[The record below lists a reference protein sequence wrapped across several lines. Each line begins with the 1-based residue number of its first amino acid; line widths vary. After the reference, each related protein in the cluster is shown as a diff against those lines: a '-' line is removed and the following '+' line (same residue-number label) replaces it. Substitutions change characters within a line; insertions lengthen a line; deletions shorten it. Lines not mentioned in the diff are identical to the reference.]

1 MNFSGTFI
9 ALVPPL
15 LAIILGITTKK
26 VNLSLIIG
34 IIVGVLLYSSF
45 NPLLA
50 IETGFEIMESRIGG
64 NVLIIIF
71 LIMLGMF
78 VYLINISGASKK
90 YGIWAR
96 KKLKSK
102 RSSLLATFFLGILI
116 FIDDYFNCLTVG
128 TIMAPITDKFKVSRE
143 KLAYIIDTTAAP
155 VCMLAPISSWAAAV
169 STTINDEG
177 LNGFSIFVKSIFAN
191 YYSIL
196 SLIMVLAIIIFNF
209 DFGKMKKYENITEI
223 EVEDE
228 VADDS
233 PSKIIDLILPV
244 VFLIVGCVFM
254 MLVTGG
260 IFKGNNLIQAFGSC
274 NASLSLCCGA
284 LIALILTLILY
295 LPRRVISFNDFLKSF
310 EEGFKTM
317 IPSILILSFAWTLGG
332 ICSEE
337 YLNCGGFVKGLLST
351 NISNSI
357 LPMIF
362 FLLSILLAFSTG
374 TSWATFIILIPISI
388 SLFNNVES
396 ELLIITISS
405 ILAGSVCGDHLSPIS
420 DTTILSSTG
429 AGCNH
434 INHVQS
440 QAIYGMVVALSSF
453 IGYLFAGLFSS
464 ILLGFIISF
473 LTLTIILT
481 ILYFIEKKTPKAI

>member
-1 MNFSGTFI
+1 MDLSGTFW

-34 IIVGVLLYSSF
+34 IVVGVLLYSSF
-45 NPLLA
+45 NPINA
-50 IETGFEIMESRIGG
+50 IVTGFEIMESRVGG
-64 NVLIIIF
+64 NALIIIF

-90 YGIWAR
+90 YGAWAR
-96 KKLKSK
+96 NKLKSK
-102 RSSLLATFFLGILI
+102 RGSLIATFFLGIII

-128 TIMAPITDKFKVSRE
+128 TIMSPITDKFKVSRE

-196 SLIMVLAIIIFNF
+196 SLVMVLFIIIFNF
-209 DFGKMKKYENITEI
+209 DFGYMKKFENICEI
-223 EVEDE
+223 EDIED
-228 VADDS
+228 VDDDS
-233 PSKIIDLILPV
+233 NSKIIDLILPV
-244 VFLIVGCVFM
+244 VFLIISCVFM

-260 IFKGNNLIQAFGSC
+260 IFKGASISSAFSNC

-284 LIALILTLILY
+284 FISLILTLILY
-295 LPRRVISFNDFLKSF
+295 LPRHVIKFNDFLKSF

-332 ICSEE
+332 VCSSE
-337 YLNCGGFVKGLLST
+337 YLNCGEFVKNLLSS
-351 NISNSI
+351 NISIKI

-374 TSWATFIILIPISI
+374 TSWATFIILIPIAI
-388 SLFNNVES
+388 SLFNKTES
-396 ELLIITISS
+396 ELLIITIAS

-434 INHVQS
+434 INHVQT
-440 QAIYGMVVALSSF
+440 QAIYGAVVAVASLF
-453 IGYLFAGLFSS
+453 GYLFAGLFSS
-464 ILLGFIISF
+464 ILLGFIIS
-473 LTLTIILT
+473 LSILIITLL
-481 ILYFIEKKTPKAI
+481 ILYFISKMTPKLS

>member
-191 YYSIL
+191 YY
-196 SLIMVLAIIIFNF
+196 
-209 DFGKMKKYENITEI
+209 
-223 EVEDE
+223 
-228 VADDS
+228 
-233 PSKIIDLILPV
+233 
-244 VFLIVGCVFM
+244 
-254 MLVTGG
+254 
-260 IFKGNNLIQAFGSC
+260 
-274 NASLSLCCGA
+274 
-284 LIALILTLILY
+284 
-295 LPRRVISFNDFLKSF
+295 
-310 EEGFKTM
+310 
-317 IPSILILSFAWTLGG
+317 
-332 ICSEE
+332 
-337 YLNCGGFVKGLLST
+337 
-351 NISNSI
+351 
-357 LPMIF
+357 
-362 FLLSILLAFSTG
+362 
-374 TSWATFIILIPISI
+374 
-388 SLFNNVES
+388 
-396 ELLIITISS
+396 
-405 ILAGSVCGDHLSPIS
+405 
-420 DTTILSSTG
+420 
-429 AGCNH
+429 
-434 INHVQS
+434 
-440 QAIYGMVVALSSF
+440 
-453 IGYLFAGLFSS
+453 
-464 ILLGFIISF
+464 
-473 LTLTIILT
+473 
-481 ILYFIEKKTPKAI
+481 